1 MFNHFPSL
9 TMNSLKVP
17 ESGLLLDAPSH
28 SAGIPSPPQAFVLSL
43 GDSVVENLI
52 QSARNGA
59 DLHLVLG
66 DMPTLNF
73 GSQHHRITAPEDD
86 VPYDLYLTKPFEST
100 RKAERLP
107 HTSSLFKKPKVAISS
122 QKKSSAKAAAKE
134 ADHKTPA
141 APTGGKSSTP
151 SALDSDIEAL
161 QNGLAAHD
169 AGRDRARM
177 VEKLPASRKAPE
189 KMKSKLWANCNSTSK
204 SLPTSPAINNS
215 AGSPSTTPTL
225 SASQQAVERKKEQR
239 VVLVHE
245 LAVESRSLDYLRA
258 KWAGKEAE
266 FRPTLEKTAD
276 YDAESKK
283 WCMTKPCWKE
293 LDVWKYD
300 YESQKDRQTAID
312 NAIWQYDKQRLSSF
326 EVEWQRLLPVEER
339 GKGKCLSR
347 LQANL
352 AKGPAPPAPK
362 AKGQRGDDGD
372 GDSGSPDGGAKAK
385 ASGESMARSNS
396 YQPPAKTKKV
406 SAHDAQAKRLLG
418 NAKAKA
424 AVPPKTSPTKAKAG
438 GAKGT
443 SGRVLSAAIVE
454 NSDSSGDEAATHKA
468 KTAKPKDTVFVNVGR
483 LQPRAVPTKPASQP
497 ASKRSR
503 EDDDSSSSS
512 GTPLSKRIKAKQPL
526 PASSTR
532 QRPTNATTTAAAPRK
547 AGTPTVAKSNSNSNS
562 NSSGSK
568 KKTSPT
574 KSSPLASSPPTNAS
588 ELDEET
594 PPAPAPK
601 RKMDGQGNG
610 GPAKR
615 RAVESVPTE
624 VLSKAHKF
632 KAYYQKYE
640 ALHWEI
646 SALDDP
652 PHEKLADLLDMRG
665 RLQMMKNE
673 IYKQYSPERD

>member
-1 MFNHFPSL
+1 
-9 TMNSLKVP
+9 MNSLKVP

-28 SAGIPSPPQAFVLSL
+28 TTDSPSPPQAFVLSL
-43 GDSVVENLI
+43 GDSVVEHLI
-52 QSARNGA
+52 QSARNGE
-59 DLHLVLG
+59 DLHLALG
-66 DMPTLNF
+66 DIPTLHF
-73 GSQHHRITAPEDD
+73 GPQSHRIALPEDE

-107 HTSSLFKKPKVAISS
+107 HTSSLFKKPKLPVSD
-122 QKKSSAKAAAKE
+122 QKKSSAKVGAKE
-134 ADHKTPA
+134 AGHKTPA
-141 APTGGKSSTP
+141 VPAGGKSSTP

-161 QNGLAAHD
+161 QNGMAAHD

-189 KMKSKLWANCNSTSK
+189 KMKSKLWANYSSASK
-204 SLPTSPAINNS
+204 SLPTSPALNNS
-215 AGSPSTTPTL
+215 AGSPSSMPTL
-225 SASQQAVERKKEQR
+225 SATQQAMERKKEQR

-245 LAVESRSLDYLRA
+245 LAVRDRSTDYLRG
-258 KWAGKEAE
+258 KWAGKEEE
-266 FRPTLEKTAD
+266 FQPTLEKMAEYGT
-276 YDAESKK
+276 ESKRWAMK
-283 WCMTKPCWKE
+283 KSCWKE

-300 YESQKDRQTAID
+300 YGSLEDRQTAID
-312 NAIWQYDKQRLSSF
+312 NAIRQYDKQRLSSS
-326 EVEWQRLLPVEER
+326 EVEWQRLLPTEER

-352 AKGPAPPAPK
+352 AKGPAQPAPK
-362 AKGQRGDDGD
+362 SKGQRADDDDG
-372 GDSGSPDGGAKAK
+372 SGPDGGDKPK
-385 ASGESMARSNS
+385 ASGESMTRSSSN
-396 YQPPAKTKKV
+396 QPPPKPKKA
-406 SAHDAQAKRLLG
+406 SAHEAQAKRLLG

-424 AVPPKTSPTKAKAG
+424 TPPKTSPTKTKATG
-438 GAKGT
+438 GKAT
-443 SGRVLSAAIVE
+443 SARVLSAAIIE
-454 NSDSSGDEAATHKA
+454 NSDSSGDEATARKS
-468 KTAKPKDTVFVNVGR
+468 KTGGAPKPKDTVIVNTGR
-483 LQPRAVPTKPASQP
+483 PQSKAPAKLPPPPPPPPPPPASQP
-497 ASKRSR
+497 PAKRSR

-512 GTPLSKRIKAKQPL
+512 GTPLSKRIKPKQPL
-526 PASSTR
+526 PPSSR
-532 QRPTNATTTAAAPRK
+532 QRPPNASAAPRK
-547 AGTPTVAKSNSNSNS
+547 ANTSTVAKNNN
-562 NSSGSK
+562 K

-601 RKMDGQGNG
+601 RKADGDGKG
-610 GPAKR
+610 GSTKR